1 MSLFRCWRLSAASVI
16 VFSGTA
22 SAGLLYDN
30 GPIVTNP
37 TGGTG
42 AILGKPI
49 SQSDGF
55 TVPGSSFIFST
66 TGVGA
71 SVALGTAAA
80 DDFATVELYK
90 ISLPAAS
97 GSALTAAAVT
107 TAIDSAHDAAAER
120 KAAGDHLMTVTL
132 ASPAWVDDGDVYA
145 LKLTVD
151 AAAGT
156 VFTLYGARALYELRA

>member
-1 MSLFRCWRLSAASVI
+1 MYNTHLSQFIPPSAASK
-16 VFSGTA
+16 
-22 SAGLLYDN
+22 SAG
-30 GPIVTNP
+30 TW
-37 TGGTG
+37 TGGDASG
-42 AILGKPI
+42 VAYEARSAADASFSLLIPLAL
-49 SQSDGF
+49 
-55 TVPGSSFIFST
+55 PGSSSYRAGARLKSVDVYYKIAT
-66 TGVGA
+66 T
-71 SVALGTAAA
+71 AA